1 MDRNLL
7 VKYLEGLTSPEE
19 TAKVED
25 WILYSVDNAQVFNRI
40 KTNLAIGSLGKT
52 PSEME
57 KDETFQKF
65 KAVHL
70 KEGKAI
76 SSKWTPLLRYAA
88 VVVLALM
95 TTFLIYHGLG
105 QKEQLIVPDN
115 AITLKQEDGSIKV
128 IDEIG
133 NNNVQDGTGNIIAKQ
148 IGKSLV
154 YSKDAAKSKLEYS
167 TLTVP
172 YGKTFEVALSDGTY
186 VHLNSGSS
194 LRYPIQFI
202 EGMKRQVFVQGEAF
216 FDVAKDSL
224 HPFLVSAAELNVRV
238 LGTTF
243 NVSAYKE
250 DEVTE
255 VVLVEGSVSLFSNSN
270 GDDPIKNTM
279 MEPGY
284 KASFEK
290 IQEGIKLTPV
300 TTDVYTSWRQGE
312 LAFRNMTL
320 ENILKKLER
329 HYNINIINMNGSVSK
344 KRFNANFGNE
354 PILSNVLEDL
364 KRNYGIDYKIE
375 RNIITIY

>member
-19 TAKVED
+19 TTKVED
-25 WILYSVDNAQVFNRI
+25 WILYSSDNARTFNRI
-40 KTNLAIGSLGKT
+40 KTNLVIGSLGKT
-52 PSEME
+52 PSEEE
-57 KDETFQKF
+57 KDETFENF

-70 KEGKAI
+70 TGGKTL
-76 SSKWTPLLRYAA
+76 SSKWIPLLRYAA
-88 VVVLALM
+88 AIVLALM
-95 TTFLIYHGLG
+95 TTFLVYYGLG

-128 IDEIG
+128 IDDIG
-133 NNNVQDGTGNIIAKQ
+133 NSNVQDGTGNIIAKQ

-154 YSKDAAKSKLEYS
+154 YSKDASNSKLEYS

-172 YGKTFEVALSDGTY
+172 FGKTFEVVLSDGTY

-202 EGMKRQVFVQGEAF
+202 EGIERQVFVRGEAF

-224 HPFLVSAAELNVRV
+224 HPFLVSAAQLNVKV

-255 VVLVEGSVSLFSNSN
+255 VVLVEGSVSLFSTSN

-290 IQEGIKLTPV
+290 IPEGITLTPV

-329 HYNINIINMNGSVSK
+329 HYNINIINMNASISK

-364 KRNYGIDYKIE
+364 KRNYGIGYKIE

>member
-7 VKYLEGLTSPEE
+7 VKYLEGLTSSEE

-25 WILYSVDNAQVFNRI
+25 WILYSVDNARIFNRI

-52 PSEME
+52 PSEKE
-57 KDETFQKF
+57 KDETFENF

-70 KEGKAI
+70 TKGKAF
-76 SSKWTPLLRYAA
+76 STEWTPLLRYAA
-88 VVVLALM
+88 AVVLAMM
-95 TTFLIYHGLG
+95 TTFLVYYGLR
-105 QKEQLIVPDN
+105 QKEQLIIPDN

-128 IDEIG
+128 IDDIG
-133 NNNVQDGTGNIIAKQ
+133 NINVQDRTGNIIAQQ

-154 YSKDAAKSKLEYS
+154 YSKDPTSRRLEYS

-194 LRYPIQFI
+194 LRYPIQFM

-224 HPFLVSAAELNVRV
+224 HPFLVSADRLNVKV
-238 LGTTF
+238 LGTQF
-243 NVSAYKE
+243 NVSAYQE

-255 VVLVEGSVSLFSNSN
+255 VVLVEGSVSLFATSN
-270 GDDPIKNTM
+270 GKDPINNTM
-279 MEPGY
+279 LEPGY

-290 IQEGIKLTPV
+290 QQEGITLTSV
-300 TTDVYTSWRQGE
+300 TTDIYTSWRRGE

-329 HYNINIINMNGSVSK
+329 HYNVNIINMNEEVSK
-344 KRFNANFGNE
+344 ERFNANFGKQ
-354 PILSNVLEDL
+354 PDLAKVLEDL

-375 RNIITIY
+375 HEIITIY